1 MPKAEC
7 KENKSDPWGSA
18 IDYTDEVFI
27 ENGRYIVKQVRVVG
41 TKDENAY
48 YVITYTA
55 ANLFKNVIED
65 FRFTRWATGLS
76 CVFTVA
82 LAISLAVSYSIVKK
96 SR

>member
-41 TKDENAY
+41 TEDEKRLLCD
-48 YVITYTA
+48 
-55 ANLFKNVIED
+55 NLYC
-65 FRFTRWATGLS
+65 S
-76 CVFTVA
+76 
-82 LAISLAVSYSIVKK
+82 
-96 SR
+96 